1 MSEYLKIVFEHIPV
15 EEKLYDSYEEFSD
28 SKLKE
33 KQMRQIIILQNRMK
47 IAQNTL
53 KEFIEIDEKALES
66 TECKHDSKRR
76 KI

>member
-1 MSEYLKIVFEHIPV
+1 MSEYLKLVFEHIPV
-15 EEKLYDSYEEFSD
+15 EEKLYNSYEEFLD

-53 KEFIEIDEKALES
+53 KEYIEINEKAS
-66 TECKHDSKRR
+66 ECKHDSKRR